1 MYFLYFEAVILLFG
15 QVESCSIS
23 ISAITAVFSPEI
35 GGWLIRLGWSEE
47 NPDCNVQLEEEVNEG
62 DAFKIMEKKL
72 CEYLHLI
79 LTWSLCALWDW

>member
-1 MYFLYFEAVILLFG
+1 MWAFLSLAASVALLFG

-47 NPDCNVQLEEEVNEG
+47 NPDCIVSLEEEMEG
-62 DAFKIMEKKL
+62 GSLVKTIQTQI
-72 CEYLHLI
+72 CEYLI
-79 LTWSLCALWDW
+79 